1 MLSDERNLI
10 PLKKPKLT
18 DQELKEK
25 VLINI
30 LKPLQKPKLV
40 KEIVEE
46 IPIAGIQNNVF
57 STLNLCKVSK
67 ENNIKK
73 MMVSTFLLLCL
84 SLCLC
89 VWACVAKLGPCDNT

>member
-1 MLSDERNLI
+1 MPKKLLLFICSLLFIILNHNLALSDERNLI

-40 KEIVEE
+40 KEIIEE
-46 IPIAGIQNNVF
+46 IPI
-57 STLNLCKVSK
+57 K
-67 ENNIKK
+67 EVVKK
-73 MMVSTFLLLCL
+73 
-84 SLCLC
+84 
-89 VWACVAKLGPCDNT
+89 

>member
-1 MLSDERNLI
+1 MPQKLLLFICSLLIIVLNHNLVLSDERNLI

-40 KEIVEE
+40 KEIARLDGDISKFVT
-46 IPIAGIQNNVF
+46 PHVAKRL
-57 STLNLCKVSK
+57 LNKLKVS
-67 ENNIKK
+67 N
-73 MMVSTFLLLCL
+73 
-84 SLCLC
+84 
-89 VWACVAKLGPCDNT
+89 